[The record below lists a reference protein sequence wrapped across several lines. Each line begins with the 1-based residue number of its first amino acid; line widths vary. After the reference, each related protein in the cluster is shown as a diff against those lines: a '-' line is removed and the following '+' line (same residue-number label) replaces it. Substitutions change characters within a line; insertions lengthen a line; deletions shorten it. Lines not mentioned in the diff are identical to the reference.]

1 MKRLTQRG
9 IWAGIATLVAAGWA
23 SAGVTVLSQ
32 PQLGTFT
39 TIQAAVDAASDNDVL
54 LVTAGTY
61 PGFTIDNKSINV
73 IATGTVTVNGPTRV
87 LNLGLNRSVSLLD
100 LRLMPV
106 DAYITNINALELT
119 ADVGNVRVQGCTL
132 KGARYLYGPSGAYIA
147 GHAALVNAS
156 TRVIFTQ
163 CTLNGRDVG
172 YNSGEHL
179 SAGGDAL
186 NMTDS
191 TVALYDCTLKGGRG
205 SDETQPGG
213 GPGGDAVRATNYGL
227 YASGTK
233 LQGGSGG
240 GGDYLGCTSS
250 GDGGNALS
258 LNGAQAQLL
267 DDTLIAGLA
276 GFYYTCT
283 PGVDGTEVESIG
295 GVVNYLGGT
304 RRKMTA
310 PDNWTDNSSLPIVVT
325 GQPGDVAWLL
335 IGKKPAFL
343 YSVGLNGVLGVPSPW
358 SVNKR
363 LLGVIGS
370 TGVLN
375 VSLPIGDLQGAVEGW
390 LWTVQGWV
398 QGAHEQF
405 LTGPLRI
412 LIHNT

>member
-1 MKRLTQRG
+1 MSKLMQRG
-9 IWAGIATLVAAGWA
+9 VLTGVAAVLAGAWA
-23 SAGVTVLSQ
+23 SAGVTVLSK

-61 PGFTIDNKSINV
+61 AGFTIDNKSINV
-73 IATGTVTVNGPTRV
+73 LATGVVTVNGPTRV
-87 LNLGLNRSVSLLD
+87 LNLGVNRSVALLD

-106 DAYITNINALELT
+106 DGFITNINALELT
-119 ADVGNVRVQGCTL
+119 ADNGNVRVQGCTL
-132 KGARYLYGPSGAYIA
+132 KSSRYMPGGAWVA
-147 GHAALVNAS
+147 GHAARVNAS
-156 TRVIFTQ
+156 TKVVFTQ
-163 CTLNGRDVG
+163 CTLTGRDVG
-172 YNSGEHL
+172 FNSGEPL

-191 TVALYDCTLKGGRG
+191 SVALYDCTLKGGRG

-213 GPGGDAVRATNYGL
+213 GQGGGAVRATNFGL

-233 LQGGSGG
+233 MQGGTGG
-240 GGDYLGCTSS
+240 GGDYLGCTFA
-250 GDGGNALS
+250 GDGGDALS

-267 DDTLIAGLA
+267 DDTLIAGVGN
-276 GFYYTCT
+276 GFYTCT
-283 PGVDGTEVESIG
+283 PGVDGQPINSNG
-295 GVVNYLGGT
+295 GVVNTLSGT

-310 PDNWTDNSSLPIVVT
+310 ADNWTDNSSLPIVVT
-325 GQPGDVAWLL
+325 GQPGDMAWLL
-335 IGKKPAFL
+335 FGKKPAFL
-343 YSVGLNGVLGVPSPW
+343 FVPGLNGVLGIPNPW
-358 SVNKR
+358 YVNKR
-363 LLGVIGS
+363 PLGVIGPS
-370 TGVLN
+370 GVLN
-375 VSLPIGDLQGAVEGW
+375 VNLPIGDLQGAVEGW